1 MLIYHFSVY
10 RGGIVSYQEK
20 ARELYE
26 YHRESILDNVDKAR
40 LKLSELSTELEYIN
54 LSDEEYEKLDKIVIE
69 LMLILD
75 EI

>member
-1 MLIYHFSVY
+1 M
-10 RGGIVSYQEK
+10 SYQEK

-26 YHRESILDNVDKAR
+26 YHRENIVNNVDKAR
-40 LKLSELSTELEYIN
+40 VKLSELSTELEYIN
-54 LSDEEYEKLDKIVIE
+54 LSDEEYEKLDKIAIE

>member
-1 MLIYHFSVY
+1 MSRH
-10 RGGIVSYQEK
+10 QDK

-26 YHRESILDNVDKAR
+26 YHRENIIGNVDKAR
-40 LKLSELSTELEYIN
+40 IKLSELSTELEYVN
-54 LSDEEYEKLDKIVIE
+54 LSDEEYEKLDKIVIG